1 MSSCAACAEH
11 PRLTFRRGKA
21 LDGRDKHGHDGDK
34 QTAWE
39 GTTMGLLDG
48 KVALITGAGGGLGE
62 AYAQLFAREG
72 AAVVVNDLGG
82 PRDGSGAD
90 VSMAQKVVNAI
101 KAEGGRAVANGA
113 DISTL
118 AGGQSVFDDAIKN
131 FGRAD
136 ILVNNAGILLD
147 QTFAKAT
154 EAAWDR
160 VLKVHLK
167 GTFCCT
173 QPVFKWMRENGGG
186 VIVNTSSTSGLIG
199 NFGQTNYGAAKGGL
213 WGLSNVLAIEGRKY
227 NIRIW
232 TLAPGALTR
241 MTADLPRYKENPGAA
256 LGPDGIAPAV
266 LYMVSEL
273 SGDQTGKVLGVSGPR
288 GVREMRMME
297 MEGWKPPHTGWKAQD
312 IVDHAKDIFFSEEQ
326 IKMGARR
333 F

>member
-1 MSSCAACAEH
+1 MEVAALRCIVKHAA
-11 PRLTFRRGKA
+11 PRPGQVSDA
-21 LDGRDKHGHDGDK
+21 GDDP
-34 QTAWE
+34 
-39 GTTMGLLDG
+39 MGLLDG
-48 KVALITGAGGGLGE
+48 KVALITGVGGGLGE
-62 AYAQLFAREG
+62 AYAKLFAREG
-72 AAVVVNDLGG
+72 ASVVVNDLGG
-82 PRDGSGAD
+82 PRAGSGAD

-101 KAEGGRAVANGA
+101 KSEGGRAVANGA
-113 DISTL
+113 DISTM
-118 AGGQSVFDDAIKN
+118 AGGQSVFDDAIKH
-131 FGRAD
+131 FGRVD

-154 EAAWDR
+154 EAAWDK

-167 GTFCCT
+167 GTFCVS
-173 QPVFKWMRENGGG
+173 QPVFRWMRDNGGG

-199 NFGQTNYGAAKGGL
+199 NFGQTNYGAAKGGI

-256 LGPDGIAPAV
+256 LPPEGIAPAV

-297 MEGWKPPHTGWKAQD
+297 MEGWTPPFTGWKAED
-312 IVDHAKDIFFSEEQ
+312 IVTHARDIFFSDEE
-326 IKMGARR
+326 IKKSARR
-333 F
+333 FK

>member
-1 MSSCAACAEH
+1 M
-11 PRLTFRRGKA
+11 
-21 LDGRDKHGHDGDK
+21 
-34 QTAWE
+34 
-39 GTTMGLLDG
+39 MGLLEG

-62 AYAQLFAREG
+62 AYAKLFAREG

-90 VSMAQKVVNAI
+90 TSMAQKVVDAI

-113 DISTL
+113 DVSTL

-147 QTFAKAT
+147 ETFAKAK
-154 EAAWDR
+154 EASWDR
-160 VLKVHLK
+160 VIRVHLK
-167 GTFCCT
+167 GTFCCS
-173 QPVFKWMRENGGG
+173 QPVFRWMRDHGGG

-199 NFGQTNYGAAKGGL
+199 NFGQTNYGAAKGGI

-227 NIRIW
+227 NIRVW

-266 LYMVSEL
+266 LYMVSDL

-288 GVREMRMME
+288 GVRELRMME
-297 MEGWKPPHTGWKAQD
+297 MEGWTPPFTGWKAED
-312 IVDHAKDIFFSEEQ
+312 IVTHAKEIFFSEEE
-326 IKMGARR
+326 IKKSARR
-333 F
+333 FK